1 MEAPL
6 LSQVEHLLGYCCSVL
21 GGGYFGNRNHGSG
34 DLYIPGDLLE
44 SLSPFQR
51 LLMLTGQDK
60 IRQQQQHDDDGT
72 TLQHSVG
79 FVGQQHGNEDDTPPA
94 PAQEQQ
100 VPLNPSQ
107 SASSQMGRSSQRQLA
122 RDFSSLIIC
131 LPKNGIHSIAWRG
144 DKQPSASTLTLQL

>member
-1 MEAPL
+1 M
-6 LSQVEHLLGYCCSVL
+6 
-21 GGGYFGNRNHGSG
+21 GGGRGHFGNRNHGSD

-51 LLMLTGQDK
+51 LLMLTGQDE

-72 TLQHSVG
+72 NLQHSVG

-100 VPLNPSQ
+100 IPLNPSQ
-107 SASSQMGRSSQRQLA
+107 SASSQMGRNSWRQLA
-122 RDFSSLIIC
+122 VTTLSKCKVGAARRQTMTVQSNFVESTDY
-131 LPKNGIHSIAWRG
+131 NG
-144 DKQPSASTLTLQL
+144 